1 MRRTLQITMLILSFV
16 PLLLG
21 LMNFI
26 NGAGQF
32 LPPEAI
38 FPEIDNQLRFYS
50 VWFMFP
56 FFITIWI
63 VRNLDIAG
71 PVLMIS
77 FGTMALGGFARLY
90 SMVDVG
96 MPEPGMIGAAAV
108 EIATLLFIPWHRTV
122 VRRTGAAAL
131 A

>member
-1 MRRTLQITMLILSFV
+1 MRRTLQITMIVLSLV
-16 PLLLG
+16 PFSLG
-21 LMNFI
+21 VMSLI
-26 NGAGQF
+26 NGAAQF

-71 PVLMIS
+71 PVLAIS
-77 FGTMALGGFARLY
+77 FGTMALGGLARIY
-90 SMVDVG
+90 SMIDVG
-96 MPEPGMIGAAAV
+96 MPEPTVIIATAV
-108 EIATLLFIPWHRTV
+108 ELGVLLFIPWHRAV
-122 VRRTGAAAL
+122 VRRDPAPAHA
-131 A
+131 